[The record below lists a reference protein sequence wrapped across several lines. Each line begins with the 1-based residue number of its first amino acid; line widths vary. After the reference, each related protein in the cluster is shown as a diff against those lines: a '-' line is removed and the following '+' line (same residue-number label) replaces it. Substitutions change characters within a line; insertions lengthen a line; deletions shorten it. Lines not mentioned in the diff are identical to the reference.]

1 MEWLYIAR
9 IVSTFAVI
17 VLHISAYTVA
27 LADLGTFSWWA
38 GNLYDSLVRWC
49 VPVFIMISG
58 ALLLSPGKVE
68 SLSVFYKKRIGKIL
82 VPLLFWSFFFILW
95 SLGKAKFNGGGAGD
109 ILKNIMNGRPY
120 YHMWFLYMIIGL
132 YIFNPLIKVLVAN
145 TSEERLLFFVFLMFM
160 FCSLSDMYNFFAG
173 NDDFLFLGEFIYYI
187 PYYILGH
194 LIARKHTAKPLS
206 LHIVLFLI
214 SLALTSF
221 GFYFLSS
228 ISGRE
233 TGLYFYNYLSFNV
246 ILMSA
251 SFMWILKFSHLSKS
265 HSNKLKFLS
274 DISLGVYL
282 IHPVFIEVFY
292 YLAARRWVDYS
303 LIAIPLMSVIVFIC
317 CIVSVFF
324 IRKVPYLRR
333 VV

>member
-17 VLHISAYTVA
+17 VLHLSAYTVA
-27 LADLGTFSWWA
+27 LADLGTFPWWV

-58 ALLLSPGKVE
+58 ALLLSPEKVD
-68 SLSVFYKKRIGKIL
+68 SLSGFYKKRIGKIL

-95 SLGKAKFNGGGAGD
+95 SIGKAKFNGGGEGD

-132 YIFNPLIKVLVAN
+132 YVFTPLVKTLVTN
-145 TSEERLLFFVFLMFM
+145 TSEERLLFFIFLMFVC
-160 FCSLSDMYNFFAG
+160 CSLSDMYNFFTG
-173 NDDFLFLGEFIYYI
+173 NDDFLFIGEFIYYI

-194 LIARKHTAKPLS
+194 LIARKRTTKSLS
-206 LHIVLFLI
+206 LYIVLFLI
-214 SLALTSF
+214 SFTLTSV
-221 GFYFLSS
+221 GCYLLSS
-228 ISGRE
+228 FSGKE
-233 TGLYFYNYLSFNV
+233 AGLYFYNYLSFNV
-246 ILMSA
+246 ILMSV
-251 SFMWILKFSHLSKS
+251 SFMWILKFSHLNKS
-265 HSNKLKFLS
+265 HNKKLKFLS

-303 LIAIPLMSVIVFIC
+303 IISIPLLSIIVFLC
-317 CIVSVFF
+317 CIVSVFL
-324 IRKVPYLRR
+324 IKKVPYLRR

>member
-95 SLGKAKFNGGGAGD
+95 SLGKAKFNGGGEGD

-145 TSEERLLFFVFLMFM
+145 ASEERLLFFVFMMFV

-173 NDDFLFLGEFIYYI
+173 NDDFLFLGEFIYYV

-228 ISGRE
+228 ISGKE
-233 TGLYFYNYLSFNV
+233 AGLYFYNYLSFNV
-246 ILMSA
+246 ILMSV
-251 SFMWILKFSHLSKS
+251 SFMWILKFFHLSKS

>member
-27 LADLGTFSWWA
+27 LADLGTFSWWV

-95 SLGKAKFNGGGAGD
+95 SLGKAKFNGGGEGD

-145 TSEERLLFFVFLMFM
+145 TSEERLLFFVFLMFV
-160 FCSLSDMYNFFAG
+160 FCSLSDMYDFFAG
-173 NDDFLFLGEFIYYI
+173 NDDFLFLGEFIYYV

-194 LIARKHTAKPLS
+194 LIARKNTAKPLS

-221 GFYFLSS
+221 GLYFLSS
-228 ISGRE
+228 ISGKE
-233 TGLYFYNYLSFNV
+233 AGLYFYNYLSFNV
-246 ILMSA
+246 ILMSV

-282 IHPVFIEVFY
+282 IHPVFIEIFY
-292 YLAARRWVDYS
+292 YLAARR
-303 LIAIPLMSVIVFIC
+303 
-317 CIVSVFF
+317 
-324 IRKVPYLRR
+324 
-333 VV
+333 